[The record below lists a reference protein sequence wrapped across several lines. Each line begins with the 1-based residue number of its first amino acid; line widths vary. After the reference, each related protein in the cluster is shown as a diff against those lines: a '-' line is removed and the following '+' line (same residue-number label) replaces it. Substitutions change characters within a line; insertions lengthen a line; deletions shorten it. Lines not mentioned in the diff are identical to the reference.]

1 MGIRVEVI
9 GFDGV
14 AAALKS
20 LRRSIWLHDAD
31 ASGRRLK
38 WHKKRHDH
46 FLKPSQLRHRRDR
59 TILRMKRHDWR
70 YPALDGPIGWHFDD
84 DLHWA

>member
-31 ASGRRLK
+31 ASGRKLK

-46 FLKPSQLRHRRDR
+46 FLKPSQLRHRRER
-59 TILRMKRHDWR
+59 TIARMKQHNWR
-70 YPALDGPIGWHFDD
+70 YPSLDGPIGWHFDD

>member
-1 MGIRVEVI
+1 MGIRIEVI

-31 ASGRRLK
+31 PSGLRLK

-46 FLKPSQLRHRRDR
+46 FVKPSQLRHRRDL
-59 TILRMKRHDWR
+59 TIRRKKHDWSCH
-70 YPALDGPIGWHFDD
+70 YVSLDGLEGWIVEE
-84 DLHWA
+84 DLHW